1 MVILFTAVCVLYV
14 LWLISMVVIGTTQHV
29 ISFTLM
35 FVLLPVIVIV
45 LAFLAPL
52 AVIFSKTAREEASAE
67 RKKGGK

>member
-1 MVILFTAVCVLYV
+1 MEILLIAAAVLYV
-14 LWLISMVVIGTTQHV
+14 LWLISMVVMGTTQHI

-52 AVIFSKTAREEASAE
+52 VVIFSSTAREEA
-67 RKKGGK
+67 KKRMNGEE

>member
-14 LWLISMVVIGTTQHV
+14 LWLISMVVMGTTQHV

-52 AVIFSKTAREEASAE
+52 AVIFSSTAREEA
-67 RKKGGK
+67 KKKLEE

>member
-52 AVIFSKTAREEASAE
+52 AVIFSKTAREEA
-67 RKKGGK
+67 KKKLEE

>member
-52 AVIFSKTAREEASAE
+52 AVIFSSTAREEA
-67 RKKGGK
+67 KKKLEE

>member
-14 LWLISMVVIGTTQHV
+14 LWLISMVVMGTTQHV

-52 AVIFSKTAREEASAE
+52 AVIFSKTAREEA
-67 RKKGGK
+67 KKKLEE

>member
-14 LWLISMVVIGTTQHV
+14 LWLISMVVMGTTQHI

-52 AVIFSKTAREEASAE
+52 AVIFSSTAREEA
-67 RKKGGK
+67 KKKLEE

>member
-14 LWLISMVVIGTTQHV
+14 LWLISMVVMGTTQHV

-35 FVLLPVIVIV
+35 FVFLPFIVIV

-52 AVIFSKTAREEASAE
+52 AVIFSKTAREEA
-67 RKKGGK
+67 KKKLED

>member
-14 LWLISMVVIGTTQHV
+14 LWLISMVVVGTTQHV

-52 AVIFSKTAREEASAE
+52 VVIFSSTAREEA
-67 RKKGGK
+67 KKKLEE

>member
-1 MVILFTAVCVLYV
+1 MEILLIATAVLYV
-14 LWLISMVVIGTTQHV
+14 LWLISMVVMGTTQHV

-52 AVIFSKTAREEASAE
+52 VVIFSKTAREEA
-67 RKKGGK
+67 KKKLEE

>member
-14 LWLISMVVIGTTQHV
+14 LWLISMVVMGTTQHI

-35 FVLLPVIVIV
+35 FVFLPFIVIV

-52 AVIFSKTAREEASAE
+52 AVIFSSTAREES
-67 RKKGGK
+67 KKKLEEED

>member
-14 LWLISMVVIGTTQHV
+14 LWLISMVVMGTTQHI

-35 FVLLPVIVIV
+35 FVLLPAIVIV

-52 AVIFSKTAREEASAE
+52 AVIFSSTAREEA
-67 RKKGGK
+67 KKRMNGEE

>member
-14 LWLISMVVIGTTQHV
+14 LWLISMVVMGTTQHI

-35 FVLLPVIVIV
+35 FVLLPFIVIV

-52 AVIFSKTAREEASAE
+52 AVIFSKTAREEA
-67 RKKGGK
+67 KKKLEE

>member
-14 LWLISMVVIGTTQHV
+14 LWLISMVVMGTTQHI

-35 FVLLPVIVIV
+35 FVLLPAIVIV

-52 AVIFSKTAREEASAE
+52 AVIFSSTAREEA
-67 RKKGGK
+67 KKKLEE

>member
-14 LWLISMVVIGTTQHV
+14 LWLISMVVMGTTQHI

-52 AVIFSKTAREEASAE
+52 AVIFSKTAREEA
-67 RKKGGK
+67 KKKLEE

>member
-1 MVILFTAVCVLYV
+1 MEILLIATAVLYV
-14 LWLISMVVIGTTQHV
+14 LWLISMVVMGTTQHV

-52 AVIFSKTAREEASAE
+52 AVIFSKAAREEA
-67 RKKGGK
+67 KKKLNGEQ